1 MPKILLSR
9 RLIREHEM
17 AALLSKS
24 LSSMRRL
31 RIAGGGPPFIR
42 VGGSIRY
49 DLAAFEKFLALNN
62 RETQARKSSPHET
75 TEI

>member
-1 MPKILLSR
+1 MPKVLLSR
-9 RLIREHEM
+9 RLIREWEM
-17 AALLSKS
+17 AKLLDKS
-24 LSSMRRL
+24 MSSMRRL

-62 RETQARKSSPHET
+62 RKTQAKESSPS
-75 TEI
+75 